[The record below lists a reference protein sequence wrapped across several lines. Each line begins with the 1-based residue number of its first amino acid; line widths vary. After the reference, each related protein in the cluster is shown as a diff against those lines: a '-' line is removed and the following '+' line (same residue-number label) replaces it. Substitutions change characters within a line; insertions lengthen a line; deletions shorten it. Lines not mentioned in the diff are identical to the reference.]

1 MLISRGCMDPE
12 KTEGW
17 PDREEKTPG
26 TQEWEWGSGSLENLV
41 LAQELPD
48 GNSQQD
54 QICSWYKKDGF

>member
-1 MLISRGCMDPE
+1 MDPE